1 VVDPAALYFRLVGAR
16 LRSQLQYR
24 TSLALETAAQFVIGL
39 LDFAAILVLF
49 HNVPALGG
57 WSVAEVAL
65 LYGMSGVAFALADL
79 AIGHLDRLSQLIRE
93 GTFDLVLVRPR
104 ATLFQVVTSDFELRR
119 LGKAGQAL
127 VVLGYALAANE
138 IDWTVGRVA
147 VLALTILSAIVIF
160 CAVWV
165 TVICVVFWSVE
176 GTETANTFTYGGQYF
191 SQYPINIYDD
201 WLRRFLGFVVPT
213 AFVAYF
219 PALYILDKPDPLGL
233 PDALQFASPVVAVA
247 AVVVARLVWRVAVR
261 HYQSAGG

>member
-1 VVDPAALYFRLVGAR
+1 VVDSGALYVRLVGAR

-65 LYGMSGVAFALADL
+65 LYGISGVAFALADL
-79 AIGHLDRLSQLIRE
+79 AIGHLDRLSQLVRE
-93 GTFDLVLVRPR
+93 GNFDLVLVRPR
-104 ATLFQVVTSDFELRR
+104 ATLYQVVTSDFQLRR

-127 VVLGYALAANE
+127 AVLGYALAAND
-138 IDWTVGRVA
+138 IAWTVGRVV
-147 VLALTILSAIVIF
+147 VLALTIVSAIVIF
-160 CAVWV
+160 CAVWIA
-165 TVICVVFWSVE
+165 VICIVFWSVE

-191 SQYPINIYDD
+191 SQYPINIYDE
-201 WLRRFLGFVVPT
+201 WLRGLLGFVVPT

-219 PALYILDKPDPLGL
+219 PALYILDKPDPLAL
-233 PDALQFASPVVAVA
+233 PEGLQFASPVVAVA
-247 AVVVARLVWRVAVR
+247 AVLGARIVWRVAVR